1 MRRTAAI
8 LLGTLALAAAVRAHD
23 IPPASAAGPLLLA
36 GGDLYTVA
44 SGVLPGHDLLIVDGR
59 IAAIGVGLALP
70 EGARR
75 IDVSGQRVYPGL
87 VALQSTLGL
96 VEIDAVRATV
106 DTTEIGEIA
115 PEAAAHVA
123 WNPDS
128 EILPTV
134 RAHGIAVAQTAPRP
148 RFGAPALLS
157 GRSFVVRL
165 DGWTR
170 EDAGLRAT
178 WGLQLTWPA
187 AAPRRGFGGDPPP
200 DDFTER
206 RRERLARLERS
217 FDAALAHHLRRTA
230 DPSAP
235 LDLRWEAMRPV
246 LAGEEPLFVQAE
258 DAREIAEAL
267 DFAARRALR
276 LVLVGGAEAGEL
288 AERLAA
294 ADVPVVVGATQRLP
308 HRRES
313 PYDEPFAL
321 PARLAAAGV
330 RFALAMPGESWATRG
345 LPFQAGQAIAFGL
358 DPEAALRAVTAT
370 AAELAGVGDRL
381 GTLEVGKEGTVVV
394 SRGDLL
400 DPLTQRVTHLVIAG
414 REVDL
419 DHRHRRLYE
428 KYSRRL
434 APEADAQ

>member
-217 FDAALAHHLRRTA
+217 FDEALAHHLRRTA

-276 LVLVGGAEAGEL
+276 LVLVGGA
-288 AERLAA
+288 
-294 ADVPVVVGATQRLP
+294 
-308 HRRES
+308 
-313 PYDEPFAL
+313 
-321 PARLAAAGV
+321 
-330 RFALAMPGESWATRG
+330 
-345 LPFQAGQAIAFGL
+345 
-358 DPEAALRAVTAT
+358 EAALRAVTAT